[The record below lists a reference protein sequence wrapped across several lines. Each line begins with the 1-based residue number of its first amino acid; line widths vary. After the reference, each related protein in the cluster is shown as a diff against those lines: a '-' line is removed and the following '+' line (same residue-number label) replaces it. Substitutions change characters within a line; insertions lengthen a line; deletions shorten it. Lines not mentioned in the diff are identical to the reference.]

1 MKINSPHIGSRAR
14 EAGGS
19 LIVCLGVIFLT
30 AIVVG
35 GALVLTQGV
44 ARNAART
51 QVRTTAVQMGL
62 GALDMAYASWRQIAR
77 EKWAGHPTT
86 ADLAGIKKAVGADFN
101 NLPGYE
107 ISNISVTA
115 ATPQLG
121 LLTGNTAPVPGYGP
135 SNKSQSYYYLATAD
149 IIATG
154 VGTPVVAKVRRIFE
168 KEILS
173 PWDYAIFYDGDLEIH
188 PGPQQTITGW
198 VHTNGALYTGHSSLT
213 FGSRVTNVRGWT
225 VGFMPLDGQH
235 PNETPQSPYYQ
246 ADIPP
251 AKDTNHQPFGIDP
264 WAVFAARRSDG
275 SNDGWLELIKR
286 PVPLGSGYKADPKS
300 DARYFNQADI
310 RILVDSAN
318 TITMTAM
325 DGSVINSSSSSSS
338 KNGKLYAAF
347 QNAVLVDTNSSGGSI
362 MDNREGGRV
371 RVVTLDVSKIATA
384 VNSGALSFNGIVY
397 IADTSA
403 GIDGAGPR
411 RGVRVKNA
419 SIVPQNLGLAI
430 VSENPVYIQ
439 GNVNTGSANPPSN
452 ASNDPTQ
459 PTSSGYAREPVLI
472 AGDSINILSNA
483 WNDSN
488 TTLATRTA
496 SHTTINAALLGGI
509 VPTGSVGNNY
519 SGGAENFPRFL
530 ESWTGINLTYYGSIV
545 CLYDSQQAKGV
556 WGQSNVYNA
565 PTRRWYFDTLLRQR
579 PPPGNLT
586 TTNFLKAR
594 WWTD

>member
-1 MKINSPHIGSRAR
+1 MNPGASHTAR
-14 EAGGS
+14 QTGEAGGS
-19 LIVCLGVIFLT
+19 LLVCLGVIFLT

-44 ARNAART
+44 ARNASRT

-77 EKWAGHPTT
+77 ERWAGHPTT
-86 ADLAGIKKAVGADFN
+86 TDLVGIKKAVMADFN
-101 NLPGYE
+101 NLPGYA

-115 ATPQLG
+115 ATPQLTP
-121 LLTGNTAPVPGYGP
+121 LSGNTAPVPGYGP
-135 SNKSQSYYYLATAD
+135 SNKTQSYYYLATAD
-149 IIATG
+149 VTATG

-173 PWDYAIFYDGDLEIH
+173 PWDYAIFYDDDLEIH

-198 VHTNGALYTGHSSLT
+198 VHTNGALYTGHSTLT

-225 VGFMPLDGQH
+225 VGFMPRDGQH

-286 PVPLGSGYKADPKS
+286 PVPLGSGYKPDPKT

-310 RILVDSAN
+310 RILVDSSN
-318 TITMTAM
+318 NITMTAI
-325 DGSVINSSSSSSS
+325 DGSVINSSSSSST

-347 QNAVLVDTNSSGGSI
+347 QPAVSIDTNSSGGSI

-371 RVVTLDVSKIATA
+371 RVVTLDVSRITTA
-384 VNSGALSFNGIVY
+384 VNNGTLNFNGIVY
-397 IADTSA
+397 LADTSA
-403 GIDGAGPR
+403 GINGATPR
-411 RGVRVKNA
+411 RGVRIKNA
-419 SIVPQNLGLAI
+419 SVMPQNLGLAI
-430 VSENPVYIQ
+430 VSENPVYVQ

-452 ASNDPTQ
+452 ANGGDPTQ
-459 PTSSGYAREPVLI
+459 PTSSGYSPRAGPDRGRFHQHSFQRLERFQYHARQPQRLPHHDQRGSPGRHRPHRHRRHELLRRRGELP
-472 AGDSINILSNA
+472 SLSRKL
-483 WNDSN
+483 D
-488 TTLATRTA
+488 R
-496 SHTTINAALLGGI
+496 HQPDLLRLDRL
-509 VPTGSVGNNY
+509 P
-519 SGGAENFPRFL
+519 
-530 ESWTGINLTYYGSIV
+530 
-545 CLYDSQQAKGV
+545 
-556 WGQSNVYNA
+556 
-565 PTRRWYFDTLLRQR
+565 LRQR
-579 PPPGNLT
+579 ASEGHLGT
-586 TTNFLKAR
+586 G
-594 WWTD
+594 